1 MLDRLQSGRGAC
13 HRTCIGTYV
22 ILAAMILVSVA
33 GDLAAGDTITI
44 TPTYRV
50 GEQLEYSWHLE
61 NELSWS
67 PAVKGSDWVKM
78 STDFDFVLD
87 ATRLTHDGGCLF
99 DLDGTSLESIGESS
113 KGKLGIR
120 ATETEVSYLL
130 GKHWT
135 KPGPNTPFAKPMTV
149 TLGPQFQPTASTGV
163 EAIALF
169 LLPGVDPRV
178 WFVVTTAPAVPMTI
192 GSNWTQDFDIEIPGA
207 TGDPLHVV
215 IGINVVGTEKI
226 DGADVLVIEAK
237 GELNLVDSDI
247 RMQDGRLLHIVHGR
261 YEVTGTAK
269 WDIDRGFLRFATAE
283 QTLKATAD
291 RPETHRLASRA
302 VSRLSLLK
310 TDSNP
315 GLSNS
320 D

>member
-1 MLDRLQSGRGAC
+1 MFKRLQINRNDN
-13 HRTCIGTYV
+13 HRNRAGGIV
-22 ILAAMILVSVA
+22 LLAAMVLVAVTGA
-33 GDLAAGDTITI
+33 LAAGETFTIA
-44 TPTYRV
+44 PTYRS
-50 GEQLEYSWHLE
+50 GEQLSYTWHLE

-78 STDFDFVLD
+78 TTDFDFVLD
-87 ATRLTHDGGCLF
+87 AKYPMEDGGCLF
-99 DLDGTSLESIGESS
+99 DLDGKRLESIGESS

-120 ATETEVSYLL
+120 ATPTEVSYLL

-135 KPGPNTPFAKPMTV
+135 KPGPATPFAKPMTV

-163 EAIALF
+163 ESIALF

-178 WFVVTTAPAVPMTI
+178 WFVVTAAPAAPMTV
-192 GSNWTQDFDIEIPGA
+192 GSSWTQDFDVEIPGA

-215 IGINVVGTEKI
+215 VGINVVGTEKI
-226 DGADVLVIEAK
+226 DGADVLVIEAQ

-247 RMQDGRLLHIVHGR
+247 RMQDGKLLHIVHGR

-269 WDIDRGFLRFATAE
+269 WDIDRGFLRFATAA

-291 RPETHRLASRA
+291 RPETHRLASKA
-302 VSRLSLLK
+302 VSRLTLEEVRLPLSRS
-310 TDSNP
+310 DS
-315 GLSNS
+315 